1 VDFFNA
7 AECGKRGHRHCSPS
21 VAVQKWKKPPY
32 GVVKLN
38 WDAAINVE
46 VQMMGLGIVAR
57 DHTGQVLAAFLL

>member
-1 VDFFNA
+1 
-7 AECGKRGHRHCSPS
+7 
-21 VAVQKWKKPPY
+21 VQKWKKTPY